1 MTTATFHAQHKEH
14 DSSSS
19 GQRPPVKSTQQQR
32 HRSNVPNKDVYVS
45 ADARRQQA
53 ETRQQ
58 QQQHSPAKQRPR
70 KLSEHERD
78 PFAHDDRQHDRNM
91 TSRRQHQQQHASAAA
106 PGRKVTSQQT
116 PVKYEYSS
124 SMARPRPR
132 AGARQS
138 SFGSDVMP
146 STATADDAQSRS
158 LLQSDTNTVDPFS
171 NIEDQW

>member
-1 MTTATFHAQHKEH
+1 MTTATFHAQHNEH

-19 GQRPPVKSTQQQR
+19 GQRPLVKSTQQQR
-32 HRSNVPNKDVYVS
+32 HRSNVPSKDVYVS

-53 ETRQQ
+53 ETRQ

-138 SFGSDVMP
+138 SLGSDVMP